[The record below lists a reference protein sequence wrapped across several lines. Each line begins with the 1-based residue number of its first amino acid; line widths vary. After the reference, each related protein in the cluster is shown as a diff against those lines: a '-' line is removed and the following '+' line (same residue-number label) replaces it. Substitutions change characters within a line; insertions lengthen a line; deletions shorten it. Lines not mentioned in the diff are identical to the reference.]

1 MPLLLPK
8 PLFVFFLLLPL
19 EEQETSYFAASA
31 SISNF
36 SFILL
41 KSIQYWNIA
50 KIKEIILESRF
61 KSKINLDIFQ
71 NEVYLCMESKLTIE
85 AQRFKKIREEQRH
98 TQQSF
103 AELLDIGS
111 TTADIERGKTKITGK
126 VVMEL
131 MAQFNINPLWLYG
144 KSYEKHIDSSRGDV
158 SPKVITLDTEG
169 NDSILLVNQKAAAGY
184 PNNIQDTGW
193 YQTLPAFNIPLPE
206 YRNASYR
213 GFQVEGD
220 SMLPNIKPNEWVLG
234 RAVVSINEATDS
246 KIYIVVLRDSVLVKK
261 LQKIPGNPQS
271 IRLISLNE
279 SYLPIEVK
287 VRDIQELWMVNSKL
301 SFGVDEPSE
310 SSLLRQ
316 LQQSMDELKG
326 QISGLK

>member
-1 MPLLLPK
+1 M
-8 PLFVFFLLLPL
+8 
-19 EEQETSYFAASA
+19 
-31 SISNF
+31 
-36 SFILL
+36 
-41 KSIQYWNIA
+41 A

-158 SPKVITLDTEG
+158 SPKVVTLDIEG

-184 PNNIQDTGW
+184 PNNIHDTGW

-234 RAVVSINEATDS
+234 RAVASINEATDS

-301 SFGVDEPSE
+301 TFGVDEPSE

-326 QISGLK
+326 QIRGLK